1 MKSTISVV
9 FVLAVLTVLWGQ
21 AATAQMNTQGHLFTV
36 TTFHATMP
44 DGGSAAERDS
54 VLAMFTDLTK
64 MNSKYVSQRMMRHSW
79 GHNSQDWV
87 IITEYAT
94 WDDIEAA
101 GKIDEDNFK
110 KKWPKGD
117 FDKANRTFNK
127 YFPTH
132 SDEIYTELPKY
143 TK

>member
-1 MKSTISVV
+1 MKTTIGVV
-9 FVLAVLTVLWGQ
+9 FVFAMFVLLSSNTVL
-21 AATAQMNTQGHLFTV
+21 AQTGPQGHFFTV

-44 DGGSAAERDS
+44 QGGSASERDS
-54 VLAMFTDLTK
+54 VLGIMTELTK
-64 MNSKYVSQRMMRHSW
+64 MNPKYVSERVLRHSW

-87 IITEYAT
+87 MITEYAN
-94 WDDIEAA
+94 WDDIESS

-110 KKWPKGD
+110 KKWPNGNMESL
-117 FDKANRTFNK
+117 NRTFNK

-143 TK
+143 AK

>member
-1 MKSTISVV
+1 MKTTIGVM
-9 FVLAVLTVLWGQ
+9 FVLAVLNILWGSAAFAQ
-21 AATAQMNTQGHLFTV
+21 ANPQGHHFTV

-44 DGGSAAERDS
+44 EGGSAAERDS
-54 VLAMFTDLTK
+54 VLAMFTELSK
-64 MNSKYVSQRMMRHSW
+64 ANAKYVSQRMMRHSW

-94 WDDIEAA
+94 WEDIESS

-117 FDKANRTFNK
+117 FEKMNRTFNK
-127 YFPTH
+127 YFPNH